1 MGTHPIFESDF
12 DCLTEMSAGTSSG
25 VLSVIARPEC
35 SDPVDFSFLFLSSLE
50 DTQDSNP
57 RESKNL
63 KLNKDTGKYRS
74 SAIKMSNNILI
85 ELNGFDSFFDTII
98 EDPYSNLQSID
109 LSFNELTKID
119 ASIIKY
125 PNIRSLYL
133 HGNAI
138 ENFNEIKKLK
148 TMNNLRRLTLH
159 GNPIDTLPQYR
170 ACVIHLLPGLKS
182 FDFSGVTKND
192 RFVSNNINLKKKIKK

>member
-1 MGTHPIFESDF
+1 MPFFHEHSDLYF
-12 DCLTEMSAGTSSG
+12 SKVQSKILKHCK
-25 VLSVIARPEC
+25 
-35 SDPVDFSFLFLSSLE
+35 DPF
-50 DTQDSNP
+50 T
-57 RESKNL
+57 
-63 KLNKDTGKYRS
+63 
-74 SAIKMSNNILI
+74 
-85 ELNGFDSFFDTII
+85 
-98 EDPYSNLQSID
+98 NLQSID

-119 ASIIKY
+119 ASVIKY
-125 PNIRSLYL
+125 PNIKSLYL

-159 GNPIDTLPQYR
+159 GNPIGNILPFYLGEKKTNFSDTLPQYR
-170 ACVIHLLPGLKS
+170 ACVINLLPGLKS